1 MIGLFLPR
9 LRVVSLLRGQPTSTA
24 SAPNRPTQFRDRSF
38 RSGPFALISN
48 NEQDGSGDVSTRI

>member
-9 LRVVSLLRGQPTSTA
+9 LRVVSVLHGQPTSAT
-24 SAPNRPTQFRDRSF
+24 SGRNRLTQLRDRSF
-38 RSGPFALISN
+38 RSGPFAFISN